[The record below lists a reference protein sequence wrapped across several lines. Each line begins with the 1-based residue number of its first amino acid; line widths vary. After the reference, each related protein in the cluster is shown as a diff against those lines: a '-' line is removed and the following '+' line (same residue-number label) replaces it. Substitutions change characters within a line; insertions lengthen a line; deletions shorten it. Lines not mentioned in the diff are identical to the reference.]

1 VASVF
6 PVGSTYAH
14 ARFIFH
20 PIELLVG
27 FSYPA
32 FSETTIQNKRDG
44 EINDRPDFTL
54 SRLSG
59 EEINMGTKT
68 RRIAAMLKPRAKTHI
83 IHSQCS

>member
-1 VASVF
+1 VASVC

-32 FSETTIQNKRDG
+32 LSETTIQNKRDS
-44 EINDRPDFTL
+44 ERNDSPDFGCLATE
-54 SRLSG
+54 RQ
-59 EEINMGTKT
+59 EN
-68 RRIAAMLKPRAKTHI
+68 
-83 IHSQCS
+83 

>member
-32 FSETTIQNKRDG
+32 LSETTIQNKRDS
-44 EINDRPDFTL
+44 ERNDSPDFGCLATE
-54 SRLSG
+54 RQ
-59 EEINMGTKT
+59 EN
-68 RRIAAMLKPRAKTHI
+68 
-83 IHSQCS
+83 